1 MEMPPEKS
9 ETVVFLGQDPE
20 GYKIVGLTNVYKK
33 YRILNISVLKFPVK
47 VERYLVK
54 TSKICSNTGNSKQ
67 HLHQRRPQHTNIS
80 SNSSTIAADNSTV

>member
-1 MEMPPEKS
+1 MPPKKS

-47 VERYLVK
+47 MERYSMK
-54 TSKICSNTGNSKQ
+54 TKKNLLKYW
-67 HLHQRRPQHTNIS
+67 
-80 SNSSTIAADNSTV
+80 